1 MRLGPAGS
9 ATAEKPPGLEVSL
22 RTVAFQPL
30 SVSLTSVSAKLDGEH
45 NVLDKE
51 IVIAAINILLIEFF
65 IFLPNYCPAVI
76 LITKLHNHSAFC
88 MAIMCSRPISAILI
102 EIVVFVIN
110 LNNHRIG

>member
-1 MRLGPAGS
+1 MRLSPAGS

-65 IFLPNYCPAVI
+65 IFLPNYDPVVI

-88 MAIMCSRPISAILI
+88 MTIMCSRPISAILI
-102 EIVVFVIN
+102 KIVVFVIN
-110 LNNHRIG
+110 LNNH

>member
-1 MRLGPAGS
+1 MRLSPAGS

-65 IFLPNYCPAVI
+65 IFLPNYDPVVI
-76 LITKLHNHSAFC
+76 LITKLYCSPTFC
-88 MAIMCSRPISAILI
+88 AGV
-102 EIVVFVIN
+102 EF
-110 LNNHRIG
+110 